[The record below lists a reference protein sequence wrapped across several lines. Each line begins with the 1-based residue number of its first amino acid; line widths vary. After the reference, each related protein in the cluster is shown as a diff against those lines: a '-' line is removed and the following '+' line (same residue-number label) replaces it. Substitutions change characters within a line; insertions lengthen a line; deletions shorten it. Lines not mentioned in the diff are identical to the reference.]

1 MALPALATTT
11 DLSLRGA
18 TISGLSVIMLDV
30 ASCIVRGYAGSPI
43 AETTSTVDLTGW
55 GERSLTLPGLPIQS
69 VSAVTIDDTALGA
82 DGWKLTAGS
91 LWRYCGWG
99 HELFPV
105 TVGVTMVHGLPEVP
119 SSIVQLVCDLA
130 IAGEAA
136 AAQGAIDPRVASER
150 IDDYTVTFVTG
161 AEAMASAM
169 ELPKLTRTWLRSS
182 FGGGAGVVSYR

>member
-1 MALPALATTT
+1 MALPALATTS
-11 DLSLRGA
+11 DLSARGV
-18 TISGLSVIMLDV
+18 SPSSLWSVMLDV

-43 AETTSTVDLTGW
+43 AETESTVELTGW

-69 VSAVTIDDTALGA
+69 VSAVTIDGTALDA
-82 DGWKLTAGS
+82 DDWKLTDGS
-91 LWRYCGWG
+91 LWRLCGWG
-99 HELFPV
+99 DELFPV

-130 IAGEAA
+130 IAGDLAA
-136 AAQGAIDPRVASER
+136 SQGAIDPRVASER

-161 AEAMASAM
+161 AEAMATAM
-169 ELPKLTRTWLRSS
+169 ELPKLTRSWLRSS